1 MFVSFGSDRI
11 GCLAK
16 TRRVREL
23 SRRVDQHVLYALA
36 AALAVLCL
44 AFLFRVLWR
53 VQAVNAGP
61 KIKGSKGEKHR
72 VRNLNGELSF
82 PVIFVRR
89 V

>member
-1 MFVSFGSDRI
+1 MIVSFGSDRI
-11 GCLAK
+11 GCPAK
-16 TRRVREL
+16 TLRVREL
-23 SRRVDQHVLYALA
+23 SRRVDQHVLHALA
-36 AALAVLCL
+36 AVRCL

-61 KIKGSKGEKHR
+61 KIKWSQGEKHR
-72 VRNLNGELSF
+72 VRNLNGDLSF